1 MKGRKCDFVAFV
13 SKSILEVLIELRTLY
28 NYYMMTFFVFVF
40 AGGGVTN
47 EIKITLSQ
55 EYLRYLELL
64 DSGIG
69 SRLRLHAHVTL
80 VAGTRVSILYQA
92 FSGV

>member
-1 MKGRKCDFVAFV
+1 MAFV

-28 NYYMMTFFVFVF
+28 NYYMMTFFVFVL

-69 SRLRLHAHVTL
+69 YLINWSRLRLHAHVTI
-80 VAGTRVSILYQA
+80 VAGTRVSVLYQT